1 MFERSLRMT
10 EQALGVGLGFF
21 TCEVR
26 DIRDPDKAGKVKVI
40 VHGHHNIG
48 DNPIPDE
55 ELPWAYPIM
64 NNTPSLNKIG
74 TTTNYLPGTCL
85 IGFWLDPETK
95 QIPCVVGS
103 MHRAGFA
110 KDASLKDPEPDGSND
125 GNKSTPGKTD
135 NPKDPGQTAANQKN
149 IETSVLYK
157 TGGPPYNENPDINNN
172 GLG

>member
-1 MFERSLRMT
+1 MT

-48 DNPIPDE
+48 DTPIPDAD
-55 ELPWAYPIM
+55 LPWAYPIM

-74 TTTNYLPGTCL
+74 ATTNYLPGTCL

-95 QIPCVVGS
+95 QIPCVIGS
-103 MHRAGFA
+103 MHRAGFTTTA
-110 KDASLKDPEPDGSND
+110 NPRDPEGMPDND
-125 GNKSTPGKTD
+125 GNKSTPGKPD

-149 IETSVLYK
+149 DEQYALAKDEGDTN
-157 TGGPPYNENPDINNN
+157 YNANPNINNN

>member
-1 MFERSLRMT
+1 MT

-48 DNPIPDE
+48 DNPIPDTD
-55 ELPWAYPIM
+55 LPWAYPVM

-95 QIPCVVGS
+95 QIPCVIGS
-103 MHRAGFA
+103 MHRAGFSTSA
-110 KDASLKDPEPDGSND
+110 NPRDPEGLPDND
-125 GNKSTPGKTD
+125 GNKSTPGTD
-135 NPKDPGQTAANQKN
+135 QPNVSGAEQANQKN
-149 IETSVLYK
+149 DEQYALAKDEGDTD
-157 TGGPPYNENPDINNN
+157 YNSNPNINNN
-172 GLG
+172 GLA

>member
-1 MFERSLRMT
+1 MT
-10 EQALGVGLGFF
+10 EQALGIGLGFF

-40 VHGHHNIG
+40 VHGHHNVG
-48 DNPIPDE
+48 DTPIPDTD
-55 ELPWAYPIM
+55 LPWAYPVM

-95 QIPCVVGS
+95 QIPCVIGS

-110 KDASLKDPEPDGSND
+110 EVTDPKNPEPDGSND
-125 GNKSTPGKTD
+125 GNKSTPGKPD
-135 NPKDPGQTAANQKN
+135 DPKDPGNIKANQKN
-149 IETSVLYK
+149 DEQYALAKDDGDTD
-157 TGGPPYNENPDINNN
+157 YNANPNINNN

>member
-1 MFERSLRMT
+1 MT
-10 EQALGVGLGFF
+10 EQALGIGLGFF

-26 DIRDPDKAGKVKVI
+26 DIRDPDYAGKVKVI

-48 DNPIPDE
+48 DTPIPDE

-95 QIPCVVGS
+95 QIPCVLGS

-110 KDASLKDPEPDGSND
+110 KAASLKDPEPDGSND
-125 GNKSTPGKTD
+125 GNKSTPGNPD
-135 NPKDPGQTAANQKN
+135 NPKVSGAEQANQKN
-149 IETSVLYK
+149 VETSMLYK
-157 TGGPPYNENPDINNN
+157 TGGPPYNENSDIN
-172 GLG
+172 GGGSSVA